1 MTTLRKEIERAG
13 INAVQKNKYAREAY
27 MKDIVMLKS
36 ILSAMPD
43 EYKSADYYPDEETF
57 SAAEKLLYWSM
68 RVSVDL
74 QQIDETN
81 TEVSQAKEMLY
92 KCKYQEADNV
102 KGGENHAD

>member
-1 MTTLRKEIERAG
+1 MNNIYKKTLEEAG
-13 INAVQKNKYAREAY
+13 IDAVQRNKYAREAY

-43 EYKSADYYPDEETF
+43 GYKNADYYPDGETYK
-57 SAAEKLLYWSM
+57 AAEKLLYWSM

-74 QQIDETN
+74 QQIDETSAN
-81 TEVSQAKEMLY
+81 VSELKELLY
-92 KCKYQEADNV
+92 KCKYQDDM

>member
-36 ILSAMPD
+36 ILSAMPGR
-43 EYKSADYYPDEETF
+43 YNSADYYPDEETF

-68 RVSVDL
+68 RVNVDL
-74 QQIDETN
+74 QQIDETAAN
-81 TEVSQAKEMLY
+81 VSELKELLY
-92 KCKYQEADNV
+92 KCKANA
-102 KGGENHAD
+102 KGGENHVD